1 MDLNELDKL
10 MEMMKKYGVVVY
22 KHTKPDGGTLKLV
35 AAPSEATSNTGIW
48 VNKDS
53 EEDDTPET
61 EVDKSVGFNP
71 YSKFNL
77 HDYE

>member
-1 MDLNELDKL
+1 MDLTELDKL

-35 AAPSEATSNTGIW
+35 AAPAEASSNTGIW
-48 VNKDS
+48 VDKDS
-53 EEDDTPET
+53 REDDSPEP
-61 EVDKSVGFNP
+61 ENKSVGFNP